1 MAAATVSGRRQNNVL
16 GNRRSVTWDSV
27 SFAAT
32 LDTLVVPGLKRIE
45 AIDFTPTTNASFGFT
60 ISGATLTLQSGGAV
74 AGLMQVSGI

>member
-1 MAAATVSGRRQNNVL
+1 MAAAIVATRRMNNVL

-27 SFAAT
+27 TFTSN

-45 AIDFTPTTNASFGFT
+45 AIDFTPTTNVSYGFT
-60 ISGATLTLQSGGAV
+60 ISGATLTIQSGGTV